1 MKNSKIILPDL
12 ESLKADIR
20 EYLDN
25 DMVNTVLILSDEV
38 YSAACN
44 DEEFMDSLM
53 GADTLLASNTLMVR
67 DIMKKNNGITV
78 EVEGK
83 EEDYSNFEYNSFD
96 EVVAIFKELN
106 ATVYLLTQDEKEMEK
121 CRILLKMDAP
131 EINSWERCCEDIE
144 NSSDTILNEINGIA
158 PDVLICS
165 FDSPFQEKW
174 IMANKDK
181 MNTKMVLGI
190 GPGVSKAK
198 KNKPSARDY
207 IRNLFKKKKS

>member
-83 EEDYSNFEYNSFD
+83 EEDYSNFELLYVRNLMPLY
-96 EVVAIFKELN
+96 IFLHRMKRRWKSAESSLRWMHLRST
-106 ATVYLLTQDEKEMEK
+106 AGKDAV
-121 CRILLKMDAP
+121 RILRTQVIPFLM
-131 EINSWERCCEDIE
+131 RL
-144 NSSDTILNEINGIA
+144 T
-158 PDVLICS
+158 VLH
-165 FDSPFQEKW
+165 P
-174 IMANKDK
+174 M
-181 MNTKMVLGI
+181 
-190 GPGVSKAK
+190 
-198 KNKPSARDY
+198 Y
-207 IRNLFKKKKS
+207 